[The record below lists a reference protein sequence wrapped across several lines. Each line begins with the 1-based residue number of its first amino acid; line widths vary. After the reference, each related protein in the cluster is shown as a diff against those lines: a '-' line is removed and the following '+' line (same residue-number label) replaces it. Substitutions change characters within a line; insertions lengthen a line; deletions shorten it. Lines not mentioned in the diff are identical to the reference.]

1 MNLVEKGHA
10 FEERHKGGI
19 IWSIVL
25 MSSTG
30 LSALFM
36 FLIHVVA
43 VRLLE
48 TEQYGEFASAIA
60 LVGIVG
66 VAASSVQAATVQ
78 RVKKTSIEQHFIFSQ
93 SVEIILLATLSLLLG
108 LVALLLIGVSLSTAC
123 LLALWVPAALMIAR
137 ANGEIQGR
145 EIQTV
150 LHGATAVIA
159 GATLIL
165 SAIVLVLWTDV
176 ESLLIARLV
185 VTIGFASYL
194 LRATSTPVKSSLR
207 FIDTRLVHSTVLVSS
222 MWFAANMDVLLSRSA
237 LGKTDNGEI
246 AIAAMLVN
254 SVLLVPGLIAAVVY
268 PRAIELRSSRKS
280 EKKLLGSAILLSGFV
295 QTVMAILLSLLAKPL
310 VNWLAGP
317 SHQIAIDVVKP
328 LSIAYIPLGIAIVVS
343 QFTLALGTI
352 RQSLTF
358 MTITFAIAII
368 LLNIQTDA
376 VSFVRA
382 LVALSV
388 LLSVTLILMA
398 LYSIRK
404 IQDEASQN

>member
-1 MNLVEKGHA
+1 MNLVEKGNA

-93 SVEIILLATLSLLLG
+93 SVETILLATLSLFFG

-123 LLALWVPAALMIAR
+123 LLALWVPAAVMIAR

-159 GATLIL
+159 GATLLL

-194 LRATSTPVKSSLR
+194 LRATSTPIKSSLR
-207 FIDTRLVHSTVLVSS
+207 FIDTRLIHSTVLVSS

-268 PRAIELRSSRKS
+268 PRAIELRSSKKS
-280 EKKLLGSAILLSGFV
+280 EKKLLGGAILLSGFV

-317 SHQIAIDVVKP
+317 SHHIAIEVVKP

-343 QFTLALGTI
+343 QFTLAVGTI

-388 LLSVTLILMA
+388 FLSVTLILMA

>member
-1 MNLVEKGHA
+1 MNLVEKGNA

-93 SVEIILLATLSLLLG
+93 SVETILLATLSLFFG

-123 LLALWVPAALMIAR
+123 LLALWVPAAVMIAR

-159 GATLIL
+159 GATLLL

-194 LRATSTPVKSSLR
+194 LRATSTPIKSSLR
-207 FIDTRLVHSTVLVSS
+207 FIDTRLIHSTVLVSS

-268 PRAIELRSSRKS
+268 PRAIELRSSKKS
-280 EKKLLGSAILLSGFV
+280 EKKLLGGAILLSGFV

-317 SHQIAIDVVKP
+317 SHHIAIEVVKP

-388 LLSVTLILMA
+388 FLSVTLILMA

>member
-1 MNLVEKGHA
+1 MNLVEKGLA
-10 FEERHKGGI
+10 FEEKHKGGV
-19 IWSIVL
+19 IWSLVL
-25 MSSTG
+25 MGSTG

-78 RVKKTSIEQHFIFSQ
+78 RVKKKPTEQRFVFSQ
-93 SVEIILLATLSLLLG
+93 SIEITFLAAFSLLLG
-108 LVALLLIGVSLSTAC
+108 LIALFLIGVSLNTAC
-123 LLALWVPAALMIAR
+123 LLALWVPAAVMIAR

-159 GATLIL
+159 GATLLL
-165 SAIVLVLWTDV
+165 SAIVLILWTDV

-194 LRATSTPVKSSLR
+194 LRATSTPVKTSLR
-207 FIDTRLVHSTVLVSS
+207 FIDTRLIHSTVLVSS

-268 PRAIELRSSRKS
+268 PRAIELRASKQS
-280 EKKLLGSAILLSGFV
+280 EKKLLGGAILLSGSV
-295 QTVMAILLSLLAKPL
+295 QTVMAILLTLLASPL

-317 SHQIAIDVVKP
+317 SHHVAIEVVRP

-343 QFTLALGTI
+343 QFTLALGTL

-358 MTITFAIAII
+358 MSITLGFAII
-368 LLNIQTDA
+368 LINVQTTA
-376 VSFVRA
+376 LRFVEV
-382 LVALSV
+382 LVGLSV
-388 LLSVTLILMA
+388 ILSVILILMA

-404 IQDEASQN
+404 IGDEASQN